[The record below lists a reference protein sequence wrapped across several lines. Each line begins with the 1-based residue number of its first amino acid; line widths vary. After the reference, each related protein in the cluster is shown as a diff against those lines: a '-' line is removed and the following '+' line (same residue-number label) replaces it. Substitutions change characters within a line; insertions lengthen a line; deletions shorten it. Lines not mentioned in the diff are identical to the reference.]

1 MTVNELLEYFDNWDM
16 NIVINYFCEH
26 QLNPIYKNNIQKFW
40 DERNSLLSSEVD
52 SFGFY
57 DNELCVRIYG
67 DDK

>member
-1 MTVNELLEYFDNWDM
+1 MIINTLLDAFDNWNID
-16 NIVINYFCEH
+16 IVINNSKLDC
-26 QLNPIYKNNIQKFW
+26 IYKNSIRNFW
-40 DERNSLLSSEVD
+40 DERNFLLRSEVD

>member
-16 NIVINYFCEH
+16 NIVINNSK
-26 QLNPIYKNNIQKFW
+26 LKRIYKNSIRNFW

>member
-1 MTVNELLEYFDNWDM
+1 MTVNELLDAFDNWNID
-16 NIVINYFCEH
+16 IVINNSK
-26 QLNPIYKNNIQKFW
+26 LNCIYKNSIQKFW

>member
-16 NIVINYFCEH
+16 NIVINNSK
-26 QLNPIYKNNIQKFW
+26 LKRIYKNSIRNFW
-40 DERNSLLSSEVD
+40 DERNPLLSSEVA

>member
-1 MTVNELLEYFDNWDM
+1 MTVNELLEYFDNWNM
-16 NIVINYFCEH
+16 NIVINNSK
-26 QLNPIYKNNIQKFW
+26 LNCIYKNNISNFW

>member
-16 NIVINYFCEH
+16 NIVINNSK
-26 QLNPIYKNNIQKFW
+26 LKRIYKNSIRNFW
-40 DERNSLLSSEVD
+40 DERNPLLSSEVD

>member
-1 MTVNELLEYFDNWDM
+1 MTVNELLEYFDNWNM
-16 NIVINYFCEH
+16 NIVINNSK
-26 QLNPIYKNNIQKFW
+26 LNCIYKNNISNFW
-40 DERNSLLSSEVD
+40 DERNLLLESEID

>member
-16 NIVINYFCEH
+16 NIVINNSK
-26 QLNPIYKNNIQKFW
+26 LNPIYKNNIQKFW

-57 DNELCVRIYG
+57 DNELCVRIYKR
-67 DDK
+67 DD

>member
-16 NIVINYFCEH
+16 NIVINNSK
-26 QLNPIYKNNIQKFW
+26 LNPIYKNNIQKFW

-57 DNELCVRIYG
+57 DNELCVRIYKK
-67 DDK
+67 DD